1 MLAFVLAISCPAEEC
16 YGLLN
21 KLEDLGVWQMD
32 SKSIIQSL
40 EGTRDQYLK
49 DFGSNRFSYV
59 RENAEELS
67 NNIISL
73 FPGILFNVLIHR
85 CLFEM

>member
-32 SKSIIQSL
+32 SKSLIQSC
-40 EGTRDQYLK
+40 E
-49 DFGSNRFSYV
+49 
-59 RENAEELS
+59 AELNHTS
-67 NNIISL
+67 IQ
-73 FPGILFNVLIHR
+73 
-85 CLFEM
+85 